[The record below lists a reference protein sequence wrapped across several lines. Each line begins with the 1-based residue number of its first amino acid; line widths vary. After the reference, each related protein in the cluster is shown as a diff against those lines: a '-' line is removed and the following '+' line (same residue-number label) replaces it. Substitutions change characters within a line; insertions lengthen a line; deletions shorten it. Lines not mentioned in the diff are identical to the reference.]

1 MQEKVLIWPLKLS
14 SQHNHLTDTL
24 PSPELSNEARASI
37 LHTIWIFSLKLD
49 TIVSMQQNRRVD
61 VNDPAD
67 RVPHGRPPGRLCWRR
82 KELSAFPLLFSHAG
96 VRTIKPHTVV
106 SNSYKRS
113 RP

>member
-14 SQHNHLTDTL
+14 SQHNYLTDTL
-24 PSPELSNEARASI
+24 PSPELSNEAWASI

-49 TIVSMQQNRRVD
+49 TIVSMQQNRRVG
-61 VNDPAD
+61 VNGPAD
-67 RVPHGRPPGRLCWRR
+67 RVHHGRPPGQPCWRR
-82 KELSAFPLLFSHAG
+82 KELSAFPLLFSHAV
-96 VRTIKPHTVV
+96 VRTVKPHTVA